1 MEKRELVS
9 PQLNKP
15 LGVFCQAIEV
25 TNAKKLVFVSG
36 LTSRAEDATVVG
48 VGDIKVQTE
57 HILKNMQAVLAE
69 AGGTMGDIVKV
80 TVYIRDMEMFKEIHE
95 VRARYFEKP
104 YPASTMIEVSR
115 LVSEELLI
123 EIEAIAVIG

>member
-1 MEKRELVS
+1 LEKRELVS

-15 LGVFCQAIEV
+15 LGVFCQAVEV

-36 LTSRAEDATVVG
+36 LTSRAADASVVG

-57 HILKNMQAVLAE
+57 QILKNMQAVLGE

-104 YPASTMIEVSR
+104 YPASTMVEVSR
-115 LVSEELLI
+115 LVDEELLI

>member
-9 PQLNKP
+9 PKLNKP

-36 LTSRAEDATVVG
+36 LTSRAPDGSVIGE
-48 VGDIKVQTE
+48 GDIKLQTE
-57 HILKNMQAVLAE
+57 TVLKNMQAILAE
-69 AGGTMGDIVKV
+69 AGGTMKDIVKV
-80 TVYIRDMEMFKEIHE
+80 TVYIRDMELFKEIHE
-95 VRARYFEKP
+95 VRDRYFEKP
-104 YPASTMIEVSR
+104 YPASVMVEISR
-115 LVSEELLI
+115 LVDTRHLI